1 MHQNIMYSQKLKLF
15 AYKTI
20 EGAEKIMDLD
30 DMVAYAAST
39 NDANLHR
46 YVDTILKL
54 EMQEAVAEL
63 EGDEGKNVNVSSP
76 VDCEVDD
83 EDALTMAR
91 QVKLEDDEEIYILE
105 VKKSYRF
112 KKQKIDDAGGY
123 ND

>member
-1 MHQNIMYSQKLKLF
+1 MHQNIMYSKKLKLF

-20 EGAEKIMDLD
+20 EGAEKVMDLD
-30 DMVAYAAST
+30 DMVAYASSI

-63 EGDEGKNVNVSSP
+63 EEDEEKTVNINSP
-76 VDCEVDD
+76 VECDVDD

-91 QVKLEDDEEIYILE
+91 QLNLEDDEEIYILE

-112 KKQKIDDAGGY
+112 KKQKIEDAGGY

>member
-1 MHQNIMYSQKLKLF
+1 MHQNILYSQKLKLF

-39 NDANLHR
+39 NDTNLHR
-46 YVDTILKL
+46 YIDTILKL
-54 EMQEAVAEL
+54 EMQEAMAEL
-63 EGDEGKNVNVSSP
+63 EDANTCVNINSAEEH
-76 VDCEVDD
+76 DIDD

-105 VKKSYRF
+105 VTKSYRF
-112 KKQKIDDAGGY
+112 KKQKIEDAGGY
-123 ND
+123 DD